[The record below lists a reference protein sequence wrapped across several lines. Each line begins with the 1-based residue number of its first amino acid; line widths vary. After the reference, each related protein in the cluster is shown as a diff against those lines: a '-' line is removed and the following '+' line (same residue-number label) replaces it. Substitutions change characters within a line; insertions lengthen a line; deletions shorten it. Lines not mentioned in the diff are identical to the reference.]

1 VPLAFSI
8 VNRFCMGE
16 RALNGPKWRYPA
28 RSGRWRT
35 QATAV
40 PPRCTSWIWPVEHG
54 LALLPI
60 RPHRLIV
67 VRASLSQAGSQ
78 SLDRRMSA
86 ASYNVTADDAKERR
100 AINKHLLAFSRVIS
114 ELAQAH
120 RRGP

>member
-1 VPLAFSI
+1 
-8 VNRFCMGE
+8 M
-16 RALNGPKWRYPA
+16 
-28 RSGRWRT
+28 
-35 QATAV
+35 
-40 PPRCTSWIWPVEHG
+40 
-54 LALLPI
+54 
-60 RPHRLIV
+60 
-67 VRASLSQAGSQ
+67 RASLSQAGSQ